1 MSRSGTCSADSQ
13 SVSSTSARCA
23 ARTRRW
29 TGCGARTRRHGKT
42 TCPSWTHLRQERPA
56 TDLPRRRLTGP
67 NTTTPP
73 ETRGMP
79 YQSGDVLLAD
89 LDPVAGHE
97 QGGRRPVLV
106 LSGASYNELRNEQL
120 IVAAIT
126 SRQRGLP
133 FHIPV
138 GVECGL
144 RTPSWVQSESV
155 RAISVERVI
164 RQLGRARAGTVTE
177 VRNRVINFLRDW

>member
-1 MSRSGTCSADSQ
+1 
-13 SVSSTSARCA
+13 
-23 ARTRRW
+23 
-29 TGCGARTRRHGKT
+29 
-42 TCPSWTHLRQERPA
+42 
-56 TDLPRRRLTGP
+56 
-67 NTTTPP
+67 
-73 ETRGMP
+73 MP
-79 YQSGDVLLAD
+79 YQAGDVLLAD

-106 LSGASYNELRNEQL
+106 LSGPSYNELRNEQL

-138 GVECGL
+138 GADAGL
-144 RTPSWVQSESV
+144 RAPSWVQSESV
-155 RAISVERVI
+155 RAISVQRVV
-164 RQLGRARAGTVTE
+164 RQLGHVRLETVVE